1 MKIKICWILFCLP
14 LISFGQ
20 QTSVISSADAIRIA
34 LENNLNIKI
43 VKSNLDIAEIQNNW
57 ANAGKL
63 PTIQANIG
71 NTEALSNLNQ
81 VLSNGTII
89 KRNGVTNNIVNASL
103 NAIWRV
109 YNGNRVTATK
119 ERFDEL
125 EKIGTLQVEQQMQ
138 QITYE
143 VLTTYY
149 NIVRLNQQ
157 VKAFQSN
164 ILLSKERLNI
174 AQARFD
180 VGNAAKTDML
190 QSKIDLNEQLISLQ
204 EIQRQISSNK
214 IALNTLMKNSAE
226 FIFEVVDSSFK
237 IPTIDYKNILAKLD
251 TQNISILLAESQLAV
266 IAKDRIII
274 NAQKL
279 PIVSLNSTTNYSRT
293 IATGGLFLT
302 NMTYGPNIG
311 VSVSIPIF
319 NTTAVKTQLK
329 INAIQFRQQELQ
341 KELIQTQ
348 LKQDILVAYQDYQN
362 AISVAEI
369 EKKNIVI
376 AEENNFISTE
386 RFKKLQSNL
395 IELRQAQSSLIQ
407 AQDRYI
413 NALFKAKMAA
423 NAIQY
428 IIGELGSE

>member
-1 MKIKICWILFCLP
+1 MKIKILLILFCLP

-20 QTSVISSADAIRIA
+20 QPSVISSADAIRIA

-43 VKSNLDIAEIQNNW
+43 IKSNLDIAEIQNNW

-63 PTIQANIG
+63 PTIQANVG

-81 VLSNGTII
+81 VLSSGTVI

-103 NAIWRV
+103 NASWRI

-143 VLTTYY
+143 VLSTYY

-226 FIFEVVDSSFK
+226 LIFEVVDSTFK
-237 IPTIDYKNILAKLD
+237 IPTIDYKNILAKID
-251 TQNISILLAESQLAV
+251 TQNISILLAERQLAV

-329 INAIQFRQQELQ
+329 VNAIQFRQQELQ

-362 AISVAEI
+362 AIAVAEI

-428 IIGELGSE
+428 IIGELRSE

>member
-251 TQNISILLAESQLAV
+251 TQNISILLAERQLAV

>member
-143 VLTTYY
+143 VLSTYY

-279 PIVSLNSTTNYSRT
+279 PIVSINSTTN
-293 IATGGLFLT
+293 
-302 NMTYGPNIG
+302 
-311 VSVSIPIF
+311 
-319 NTTAVKTQLK
+319 
-329 INAIQFRQQELQ
+329 
-341 KELIQTQ
+341 
-348 LKQDILVAYQDYQN
+348 
-362 AISVAEI
+362 
-369 EKKNIVI
+369 
-376 AEENNFISTE
+376 
-386 RFKKLQSNL
+386 
-395 IELRQAQSSLIQ
+395 
-407 AQDRYI
+407 
-413 NALFKAKMAA
+413 
-423 NAIQY
+423 
-428 IIGELGSE
+428 

>member
-1 MKIKICWILFCLP
+1 MKINILWIIFCLP
-14 LISFGQ
+14 LFSFGQ
-20 QTSVISSADAIRIA
+20 QPSAISSADAIRIA

-63 PTIQANIG
+63 PTVSGSVG

-81 VLSNGTII
+81 VLSSGTVI

-103 NAIWRV
+103 NASWRI

-143 VLTTYY
+143 VLSVFY

-174 AQARFD
+174 AEARFE

-190 QSKIDLNEQLISLQ
+190 QSKIDLNEQLLSLQ
-204 EIQRQISSNK
+204 EIQKQISANK
-214 IALNTLMKNSAE
+214 IALNTLMKNSTD
-226 FIFEVVDSSFK
+226 FVFEVVDSTFK

-251 TQNISILLAESQLAV
+251 TQNISILLAERQLAV
-266 IAKDRIII
+266 ITKDRIII

-319 NTTAVKTQLK
+319 NSTAVKTQLK
-329 INAIQFRQQELQ
+329 VNAIQFRQQELQ
-341 KELIQTQ
+341 KELIQSQ
-348 LKQDILVAYQDYQN
+348 LKQDILVAFQDYQN
-362 AISVAEI
+362 ALSVIET
-369 EKKNIVI
+369 EKKNIVL
-376 AEENNFISTE
+376 AEENNLISTE
-386 RFKKLQSNL
+386 RFKKLQSNV

>member
-1 MKIKICWILFCLP
+1 MKIKILWILFCLP

-20 QTSVISSADAIRIA
+20 QPSVISSADAIRTA

-43 VKSNLDIAEIQNNW
+43 AKSNLDIAEIQNNW

-63 PTIQANIG
+63 PTIQANVG

-81 VLSNGTII
+81 VLSSGTVIQ
-89 KRNGVTNNIVNASL
+89 RNGVTNNIVNASL
-103 NAIWRV
+103 NASWRI

-143 VLTTYY
+143 VLSSYY

-204 EIQRQISSNK
+204 EIQKQISSNK
-214 IALNTLMKNSAE
+214 IALNTLMKNSAD
-226 FIFEVVDSSFK
+226 FLFEVADTTFK

-251 TQNISILLAESQLAV
+251 TQNISILLAERQLAV

-329 INAIQFRQQELQ
+329 VNAIQFRQEELQ

-348 LKQDILVAYQDYQN
+348 LKQDILVAYQEYQN
-362 AISVAEI
+362 SISVAEI

-376 AEENNFISTE
+376 AEENNFISSE

-428 IIGELGSE
+428 IIRELGSE

>member
-1 MKIKICWILFCLP
+1 MKIKILWILFCLP

-143 VLTTYY
+143 VLSTYY

-251 TQNISILLAESQLAV
+251 TQNISILLAERQLAV

-329 INAIQFRQQELQ
+329 INAIQFQQQELQ

-362 AISVAEI
+362 AISVADI

>member
-1 MKIKICWILFCLP
+1 MKIKILWILFCLP
-14 LISFGQ
+14 LISLGQ

-43 VKSNLDIAEIQNNW
+43 VNSNLDIAEIQNNW

-143 VLTTYY
+143 VLSTYY

-190 QSKIDLNEQLISLQ
+190 QSKIDLNEQFISLQ

-251 TQNISILLAESQLAV
+251 TQNISILLAERQLAV

>member
-1 MKIKICWILFCLP
+1 MKIKILWILFCLP

-20 QTSVISSADAIRIA
+20 QPSVISSADAIRIA

-63 PTIQANIG
+63 PTIQANVG

-119 ERFDEL
+119 DRFDEL

-143 VLTTYY
+143 VLSTYY

-226 FIFEVVDSSFK
+226 FIFEVVDSTIK

-251 TQNISILLAESQLAV
+251 TQNISILLAERQLAV

-274 NAQKL
+274 KAQKL
-279 PIVSLNSTTNYSRT
+279 PVVSLNSNTNYSRT
-293 IATGGLFLT
+293 VATGGLFLT
-302 NMTYGPNIG
+302 NNTYGPNIG

-329 INAIQFRQQELQ
+329 VNAIQFRQQELQ

-362 AISVAEI
+362 AIAVAEI

-428 IIGELGSE
+428 VIGELGSE

>member
-1 MKIKICWILFCLP
+1 MKIKILWILFCLP
-14 LISFGQ
+14 LISLGQ

-43 VKSNLDIAEIQNNW
+43 VNSNLDIAEIQNNW

-143 VLTTYY
+143 VLSTYY

-251 TQNISILLAESQLAV
+251 TQNISILLAERQLAV

-362 AISVAEI
+362 AISVADI

>member
-1 MKIKICWILFCLP
+1 MKIKILWLLFCLP
-14 LISFGQ
+14 LLTFGQ
-20 QTSVISSADAIRIA
+20 QSTIISSADAIRIA

-43 VKSNLDIAEIQNNW
+43 VKSDLDIAQIQNNW

-63 PTIQANIG
+63 PTVSGSVG

-81 VLSNGTII
+81 VLSSGTVI

-103 NAIWRV
+103 NATWRI
-109 YNGNRVTATK
+109 YNGNKVTATK
-119 ERFDEL
+119 ERLEEL

-143 VLTTYY
+143 VLSAYY

-157 VKAFQSN
+157 VKAFQST

-174 AQARFD
+174 AQTRFD

-190 QSKIDLNEQLISLQ
+190 QSKIDLNEQLINLQ
-204 EIQRQISSNK
+204 EIQKQISANK
-214 IALNTLMKNSAE
+214 IALNTLMKNSADL
-226 FIFEVVDSSFK
+226 IFEVADSTFK
-237 IPTIDYKNILAKLD
+237 IPVIDYQNILAKLD
-251 TQNISILLAESQLAV
+251 TQNISILLAERQLAV

-279 PIVSLNSTTNYSRT
+279 PTISLNSVSNYSRT

-329 INAIQFRQQELQ
+329 VNTIQLRQQELQ

-348 LKQDILVAYQDYQN
+348 LKQDILVAYQEYQN
-362 AISVAEI
+362 AMAITEI

-413 NALFKAKMAA
+413 NALFRAKMAA
-423 NAIQY
+423 NAIKY